1 MKYFNFAIVASF
13 FCLWLDSL
21 LSNNAQIIV
30 GFILILTFGIL
41 HGANDLLLIKKID
54 YNKEQISFQKTLL
67 YYIIVVG
74 LGSLL
79 FWIIPWFALLLFIIV
94 SGYHFGEQQ
103 WENLEKSSLFKL
115 FEFTYGLFILMLLF
129 NFNIKEVQEVIQNIT
144 SIVVPKNYFTNGLI
158 INSFAL
164 VALGIY
170 YSNKL
175 VEFKNRWMLE
185 TFYLLVFTVI
195 FRVSSLIWGFAIY
208 FIIWHS
214 IPSIINQINYLNG
227 EVSWNNFRKYIRS
240 AFLYWVISL
249 IGIATL
255 YLLFK
260 DIEIFNALFFSFLA
274 AITFPHVL
282 VIFILFKFLTTI
294 IAVFLVFHIHK

>member
-1 MKYFNFAIVASF
+1 
-13 FCLWLDSL
+13 
-21 LSNNAQIIV
+21 
-30 GFILILTFGIL
+30 
-41 HGANDLLLIKKID
+41 
-54 YNKEQISFQKTLL
+54 
-67 YYIIVVG
+67 
-74 LGSLL
+74 
-79 FWIIPWFALLLFIIV
+79 
-94 SGYHFGEQQ
+94 
-103 WENLEKSSLFKL
+103 
-115 FEFTYGLFILMLLF
+115 
-129 NFNIKEVQEVIQNIT
+129 
-144 SIVVPKNYFTNGLI
+144 VVPKNYFTYGLL
-158 INSFAL
+158 INSIAL

-170 YSNKL
+170 FSNKL
-175 VEFKNRWMLE
+175 LEFKKRWILE

-282 VIFILFKFLTTI
+282 VIFILFK
-294 IAVFLVFHIHK
+294 KK